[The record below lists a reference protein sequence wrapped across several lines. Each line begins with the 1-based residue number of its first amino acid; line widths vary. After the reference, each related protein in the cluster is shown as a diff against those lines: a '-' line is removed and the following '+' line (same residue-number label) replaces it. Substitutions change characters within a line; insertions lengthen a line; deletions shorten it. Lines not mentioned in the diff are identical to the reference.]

1 MNFFKE
7 MVDSIEKRCIE
18 VLLVDTENITYLYT
32 NVWQLFNKLTCVCV
46 CVCVSLV
53 SMQQF
58 LQLIS
63 FILFLLTDKV
73 ERI

>member
-46 CVCVSLV
+46 CVCVFGFNAAV
-53 SMQQF
+53 FAADQF
-58 LQLIS
+58 HIV
-63 FILFLLTDKV
+63 FTH
-73 ERI
+73 R